1 MKKKMVGIVAVLVMA
16 GVISLLWAQAQTP
29 PAEKPEMKPGGG
41 GMGMMGG
48 MAPGMGMPG
57 GCPMCGMMM
66 HGMMQKQM
74 VATSDGGVIVMAG
87 CSLQKYDANLQLVK
101 EVDLKIDIEKI
112 QKHMQ
117 EMKKN
122 CPMCCPMKQPK

>member
-1 MKKKMVGIVAVLVMA
+1 MKTKLMVLVIGLLVLGAM
-16 GVISLLWAQAQTP
+16 SLLWAQA
-29 PAEKPEMKPGGG
+29 AEKTEMKPPQE
-41 GMGMMGG
+41 GMKMMGG
-48 MAPGMGMPG
+48 MGLGMGMKG
-57 GCPMCGMMM
+57 GCPMCGAMM

-74 VATSDGGVIVMAG
+74 IATPDGGVIVLAG

-101 EVDLKIDIEKI
+101 EADLKMDPEKM

-117 EMKKN
+117 EMMKC